1 MPRDLVYQNGNRA
14 CGCSDRFGWIRTPEG
29 ASCQPVFQRCGYIE
43 ERNVCTTFLEILR
56 NPFECLFGGPESKEQ
71 NRGNLPYEQ
80 VCCPYID
87 YDEQEYYKFENVV
100 VY

>member
-43 ERNVCTTFLEILR
+43 ERNVCTSLGYILTH
-56 NPFECLFGGPESKEQ
+56 PLQCLFPSRNEP
-71 NRGNLPYEQ
+71 PYEQ

-87 YDEQEYYKFENVV
+87 YNNREYYKFEDVV